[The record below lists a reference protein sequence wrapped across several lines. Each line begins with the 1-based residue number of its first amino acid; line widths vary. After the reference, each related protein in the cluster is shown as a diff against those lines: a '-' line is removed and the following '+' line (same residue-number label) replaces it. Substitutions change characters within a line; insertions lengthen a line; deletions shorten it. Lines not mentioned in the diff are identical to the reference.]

1 MSCAAA
7 RYDRQKVHVRSVP
20 EVGVPKGIR
29 TPVTAVK
36 GRCPG
41 PLDDGDAAVPR
52 RASAEDYTAY
62 AQRTTKATVW
72 LGRSTRRGPA
82 YSAASIPQRSELIGR
97 PDVPERSGQV
107 VCSGVIAIQR
117 A

>member
-41 PLDDGDAAVPR
+41 PLDDGDTAAPR
-52 RASAEDYTAY
+52 QAGAEDYTAC
-62 AQRTTKATVW
+62 ARRTMRKAHPRARPPAVDSRRAAREPQTTW
-72 LGRSTRRGPA
+72 PPPFWRRRLG
-82 YSAASIPQRSELIGR
+82 L
-97 PDVPERSGQV
+97 
-107 VCSGVIAIQR
+107 
-117 A
+117 

>member
-7 RYDRQKVHVRSVP
+7 RYDRQRVHVRSVP

-41 PLDDGDAAVPR
+41 PLDDGDTAAPR
-52 RASAEDYTAY
+52 QAGAEDYTTDVRPTNEVSGAP
-62 AQRTTKATVW
+62 R
-72 LGRSTRRGPA
+72 RSARRGPHGPRHA
-82 YSAASIPQRSELIGR
+82 FVKDQSSDVQNLKVALTFQNAPGRSYVPAS
-97 PDVPERSGQV
+97 
-107 VCSGVIAIQR
+107 
-117 A
+117 